1 MSTLKDFEELDI
13 WKSSRQLV
21 SNVYSDFSGL
31 KDYSFKDQICRA
43 AISIM
48 NNISEGFARG
58 GNKEFAQFLKIAR
71 GSAAEVKNMYYIAS
85 DLSYISAEKCK
96 SRQRDIQGIINGI
109 SSLIKYLRNTK

>member
-1 MSTLKDFEELDI
+1 VATIKDFEDLDI
-13 WKSSRQLV
+13 WKSSRLIV
-21 SNVYSDFSGL
+21 KNVYSDFSGL

-58 GNKEFAQFLKIAR
+58 GNKEFIQFLKVAR

-85 DLSYISAEKCK
+85 DLSYITDNQSQT
-96 SRQRDIQGIINGI
+96 RQKEVQGIMNGI
-109 SSLIKYLRNTK
+109 SSLIKYLRTQK